1 MDFVLL
7 LVLIVATAQVRAK
20 VFEGRVEGQKIE
32 TDTKIFEI
40 DKKKLQQYWQYATTM
55 AMIKAHTRSSLKY
68 LPRIEQI
75 VFEECVREAQTVV
88 AVSKCAVKVLDAK
101 ENAKLYTTTPPRLN
115 FHNQPILKQIYVS
128 PSRTYVEK
136 EYLIPT
142 DSQNITS
149 ANLYYSPI
157 HRQWVQNPIRRQ
169 MQARRRFK
177 RRDEM
182 MEAYDIFLE
191 EQRNLKKAENALKK
205 VVEEP
210 IERNMFGL
218 PRHMAMPRSKRD
230 IKGGTSGQHDHLD
243 SIRRIRNHYLR
254 VEKCNGY
261 FKLMNDENKK
271 VFDQLKLPI
280 NSQAPKIEN
289 ENDAFQKI
297 VDIINQFSASEVAQK
312 KFSFL
317 SPRILSIMPEGKVKN
332 RFLSPTLLSFQKD
345 GFFSLPDIFEIVSSN
360 QRYQQLMLEAILD
373 LSGAGTAM
381 EELIAKIGPEMDF
394 MEQVQYPMVQ
404 QLSRQDIRW
413 LKARQLFTQE
423 QSEEYKKDGFA
434 HLTEDQ
440 VKMVYADD
448 PSSYIPITNMTRA
461 DRDARIETA
470 IRKLAAEGRPQWPFW
485 NSPKRVKR
493 ADGGGGHDGHPS
505 IPNYPEGEHI
515 GDVEYLVLKPHAF
528 ANLINF
534 GVSME
539 AMVLSPHAFVSEI
552 MRPEALKLDVLS
564 PRAFIA
570 TVLSPSALIARIL
583 SPTAFRAEVL
593 SPRALTA
600 WVLSPEAL
608 IAEVLTPRFL
618 EPRVLSP
625 EALVI
630 DVLSPGILAPHVL
643 SSETIG
649 VMILSPN
656 ILSPR
661 IASDEKFLVEVLSP
675 HILGGPHSKE
685 EEHSNI
691 EIGSGSHEGHSHHD
705 ADHKNEHNT
714 TPHADRHQLH
724 RSIFHHG
731 APTSIRSQ
739 SQIPPNPF
747 SFRFRKR

>member
-1 MDFVLL
+1 MSMGRTILSRLHRGCMDFVLL

-230 IKGGTSGQHDHLD
+230 IQEPVQNKLNLTLPPIDLPKLATKYFQRIVGGTSGQHDHLD

-271 VFDQLKLPI
+271 YVIETKVFDQLKLPI
-280 NSQAPKIEN
+280 NSRAPKIEN

-297 VDIINQFSASEVAQK
+297 VDIINQFS
-312 KFSFL
+312 
-317 SPRILSIMPEGKVKN
+317 
-332 RFLSPTLLSFQKD
+332 
-345 GFFSLPDIFEIVSSN
+345 IVSSN

-714 TPHADRHQLH
+714 TPHADHHQLH